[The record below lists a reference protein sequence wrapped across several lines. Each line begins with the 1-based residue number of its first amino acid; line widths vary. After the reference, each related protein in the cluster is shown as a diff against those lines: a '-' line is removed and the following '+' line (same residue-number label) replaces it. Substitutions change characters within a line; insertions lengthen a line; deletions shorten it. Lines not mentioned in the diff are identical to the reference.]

1 MKFKKISFCICCFL
15 LMSACG
21 QPDEAGYSES
31 FFADDTFITFTAYGD
46 NAEKAV
52 SAAREKF
59 TESERLW
66 SVTNEN
72 SEIYALNHS
81 GGQAVNVS
89 AETAEILEFAL
100 DMSERTGGALDPTVY
115 PILRSWGFTTDEN
128 RIPSDDEIKDLLPLV
143 GYGNV
148 GLNGVSVRLP
158 ENMMIDLGSVGKG
171 FAGDMAAEILREN
184 GIDCALLDI
193 GGNILTV
200 GSKPDGSDWRVGIK
214 DPDGNGNAGVICIA
228 DKAAASS
235 GNYERFFIGED
246 GKKYGHIID
255 PSTGYPVDNDILS
268 VTIISDTGRSCDA
281 LSTAVFVMGLEKG
294 IKFWQNDPFFDMI
307 IITKNREIFITENIF
322 QKFTTDNSHSD
333 MRVNVISNE
342 K

>member
-1 MKFKKISFCICCFL
+1 
-15 LMSACG
+15 MSACG

-158 ENMMIDLGSVGKG
+158 ENMMDDGEIVMPNSFSDFLKHEMKVRKIKG
-171 FAGDMAAEILREN
+171 RE
-184 GIDCALLDI
+184 CALVL
-193 GGNILTV
+193 
-200 GSKPDGSDWRVGIK
+200 PARQ
-214 DPDGNGNAGVICIA
+214 VICRFVTMPQMTQDQLELNLPYEFNEFVQNDPETFFFDYA
-228 DKAAASS
+228 MCEPEEGDSPDQMYMMAAASAYAS
-235 GNYERFFIGED
+235 RW
-246 GKKYGHIID
+246 
-255 PSTGYPVDNDILS
+255 
-268 VTIISDTGRSCDA
+268 R
-281 LSTAVFVMGLEKG
+281 
-294 IKFWQNDPFFDMI
+294 
-307 IITKNREIFITENIF
+307 NRP
-322 QKFTTDNSHSD
+322 
-333 MRVNVISNE
+333 
-342 K
+342 